1 MLVSGPNVTAGYWN
15 LPEATRVAI
24 DEGGWL
30 HTGDAARMDD
40 DGYIWIVDRVKDR
53 YVSSGHVVYPG
64 DVERVLTQHPVVAEA
79 GVMGVRG
86 DGEQV
91 GAAFV
96 VLETPGS
103 VGEEELLDFCRRRLA
118 DHEVPSSVTFVE
130 RLPRNSVG
138 KLLRGDLAHLL
149 DR

>member
-1 MLVSGPNVTAGYWN
+1 LLVSGPNVTAGYWN
-15 LPEATRVAI
+15 RPEATRVAI

-53 YVSSGHVVYPG
+53 YVSSGNVVYPG

-103 VGEEELLDFCRRRLA
+103 VGE
-118 DHEVPSSVTFVE
+118 VPSSVTFVE

-138 KLLRGDLAHLL
+138 KLLRGDLGHLL